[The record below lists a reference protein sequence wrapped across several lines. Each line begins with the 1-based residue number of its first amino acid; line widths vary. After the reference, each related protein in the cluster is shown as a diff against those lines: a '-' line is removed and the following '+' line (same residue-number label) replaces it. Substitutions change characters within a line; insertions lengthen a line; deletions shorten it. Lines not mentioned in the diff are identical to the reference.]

1 MGLKNPSNTKSTRRL
16 LRKKMTEA
24 EVVFWSAVRAK
35 QLFGL
40 RVKRQYGFGS
50 YILDFYIPKLQL
62 AFELD
67 GDVHCQLPVLKKDI
81 NRDTFLKQNGIKV
94 LRISNEEI
102 LQNLDGVLRFLTQIV
117 NEDSIEFLPP
127 LSPPSKGG
135 ER

>member
-1 MGLKNPSNTKSTRRL
+1 MGIKNPSNTKAKRRL

-40 RVKRQYGFGS
+40 RVKRQYGIGS

-62 AFELD
+62 AIELD
-67 GDVHCQLPVLKKDI
+67 GDVHYRPSVLRKD
-81 NRDTFLKQNGIKV
+81 NNKDSFLKQNGIKV
-94 LRISNEEI
+94 LRISNQEV
-102 LQNLDGVLRFLTQIV
+102 LHNLDGVLRYLTQLI
-117 NEDSIEFLPP
+117 NEDSLEFLPP